1 MGYKRKA
8 TKKNKAK
15 KENREVIQRDY
26 HGYHIKD
33 FKCQYRYLGAGADTG
48 GKRLRNGDKKEIF
61 CPSILEE
68 DNVIEQYMF
77 Q

>member
-33 FKCQYRYLGAGADTG
+33 FKCQYRYLGIGEERG

-61 CPSILEE
+61 CPSILDESLNLE
-68 DNVIEQYMF
+68 
-77 Q
+77 